1 MKKVMKF
8 LFVMWVAL
16 ASLYTPAEAQNAP
29 GKADEFMKQA
39 QEALDKKEHTKARYL
54 FILAYQSFANRE
66 DYAKA
71 TECGTKGAALYYR
84 ENYYKEA
91 FDLCRQIDQVLMTGE
106 QKLQKGMPDLHFKVT
121 KERLQMYM
129 QLKNPAQAQA
139 QLARLAEWAQQANNP
154 ALAED
159 LLYTQAGYHYTF
171 GQNEQGDA
179 YFQKMVASY
188 KDKKEYDK
196 VSDCYKHLITLATK
210 AGNAP
215 LVGRTYEKYIL
226 WTDSVKALNA
236 EDKYNVLKQKYDAS
250 LQTIQEKDDTLS
262 NKQYLII
269 TLCTFAAILIAALV
283 LLVIVLMRFI
293 LLTKKLK
300 KNIEIAN
307 EHNELKTQFIRNISD
322 QMRPTLDHLE
332 TSAGRL
338 TAIAPEQ
345 GGLIQQQVKAL
356 KDFTLDIQ
364 ELSSLENSLME
375 PYEVQPLNV
384 SSFCKKTI
392 EKIQDK
398 VQPGVELAV
407 DAASLE
413 IKTNAEQL
421 ERILLHLLKNA
432 ALYTTS
438 GKIKLEFKKRGAH
451 ICQFIVTDT
460 GSGIPAEKRE
470 LLFKP
475 FTEVKDLSEGDGL
488 GLPICA
494 LIATKMNGTLTLDPE
509 YTRGC
514 RFILG
519 LQV

>member
-1 MKKVMKF
+1 MIKVMRIFF
-8 LFVMWVAL
+8 LMLLVVAGL
-16 ASLYTPAEAQNAP
+16 GTPLLAQNAP
-29 GKADEFMKQA
+29 SKANEFMQQA
-39 QEALDKKEHTKARYL
+39 QEALEKKEYTKARYL
-54 FILAYQSFANRE
+54 FLQAYQSFAKRE
-66 DYAKA
+66 NYADA
-71 TECGTKGAALYYR
+71 VDCGTKTVALYYR

-91 FDLCRQIDQVLMTGE
+91 FDLCRLIDQVIMSGE
-106 QKLQKGMPDLHFKVT
+106 QKLQTSMPDLRFKVT

-129 QLKNPAQAQA
+129 QLKNPAQALA
-139 QLARLAEWAQQANNP
+139 QLNQLSEWANQAHHP

-159 LLYTQAGYHYTF
+159 LLYTQAGYYYTF
-171 GQNEQGDA
+171 GQNAQGDA
-179 YFQKMVASY
+179 YFQKMVNSY
-188 KDKKEYDK
+188 KEKKEYDK
-196 VSDCYKHLITLATK
+196 VSDCYKHLIALATK
-210 AGNAP
+210 AGNAA
-215 LVGRTYEKYIL
+215 LVGRTYENYIL

-236 EDKYNVLKQKYDAS
+236 EDKYNILKQKYDTS

-262 NKQYLII
+262 GKQYLII
-269 TLCTFAAILIAALV
+269 TLCTFAVILIAALA
-283 LLVIVLMRFI
+283 LVIVVLLRFI
-293 LLTKKLK
+293 VLNKKLK

-322 QMRPTLDHLE
+322 QMRPTLDHLQI
-332 TSAGRL
+332 SADRL
-338 TAIAPEQ
+338 AATAPREAGQ
-345 GGLIQQQVKAL
+345 MQVQVKAL
-356 KDFTLDIQ
+356 QDFTLDIQ
-364 ELSSLENSLME
+364 ELSALENSLME
-375 PYEVQPLNV
+375 PYEAQSINV
-384 SSFCKKTI
+384 GTFCKKTI
-392 EKIQDK
+392 EKIRDEVK
-398 VQPGVELAV
+398 PEVELAV

-470 LLFKP
+470 DLFKP

-494 LIATKMNGTLTLDPE
+494 LIAAKMNGTLTLDPE